1 MLNDGNFIDV
11 IWCIL
16 LPIIGYAV
24 MKIIKLGSKNS
35 VDKKQIIYWFKPIE
49 GDKVEP
55 IARSYDRVGTIF
67 FIFTIVLSALGVLIL
82 LLRQQK

>member
-11 IWCIL
+11 VWCIL
-16 LPIIGYAV
+16 LPTIGYAV
-24 MKIIKLGSKNS
+24 MKMIKIGAKNS
-35 VDKKQIIYWFKPIE
+35 VDKKQIIYWFKPIQ

-55 IARSYDRVGTIF
+55 IARSYERVGTIF

-82 LLRQQK
+82 FIK